1 MWMEEDKREKN
12 DGRRMRMRNGG
23 VMHVTV
29 AGWEREGWKTQGS
42 KSKGSQSQGCGNE
55 VRESTRGI

>member
-29 AGWEREGWKTQGS
+29 AGWGEGGVEDPRQQEQGEPEP
-42 KSKGSQSQGCGNE
+42 GM
-55 VRESTRGI
+55 R